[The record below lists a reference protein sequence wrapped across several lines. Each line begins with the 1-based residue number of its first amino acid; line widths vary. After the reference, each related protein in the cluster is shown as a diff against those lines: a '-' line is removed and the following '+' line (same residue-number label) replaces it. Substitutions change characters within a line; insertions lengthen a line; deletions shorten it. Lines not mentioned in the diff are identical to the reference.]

1 MRRNEIEAFFARRQ
15 DVWKRLDAKELAE
28 DHTED
33 GLLESP
39 LGGTVRG
46 REAIKNIYM
55 RWFAAFPDVEFRTEH
70 LVIDGDKAAHITM
83 MAGTHEGD
91 FCGLS
96 ATGKRFEVRCV
107 FLFVF
112 AGGKIA
118 REIRVYDFTG
128 LLVQLGV
135 LKAKPA
141 F

>member
-1 MRRNEIEAFFARRQ
+1 MTRAEIDTFFAQRQ
-15 DVWKRLDAKELAE
+15 HKWKRLDAKALAE

-55 RWFAAFPDVEFRTEH
+55 RWFAAFPDVEFRTED
-70 LVIDGDKAAHITM
+70 LVIDGDRAAHITM
-83 MAGTHEGD
+83 MTGTHEGE

-96 ATGKRFEVRCV
+96 ATGKHFEVRCV
-107 FLFVF
+107 FLFIF

-118 REIRVYDFTG
+118 HEIRVYDFTG
-128 LLVQLGV
+128 LLVQLGL